1 MRFLS
6 DRVLK
11 VIIFILSVCAVYFLA
26 SAFYIPVKAVI
37 AQNLL
42 YAAWQTTLAGEAE
55 VKPWPWADSWPIAR
69 LRVPALEID
78 QIVLAGDHGSNLAF
92 APGQRVQSFSDKL
105 SGLTMISAHRDT
117 HFKFLRNLKLGQKI
131 ELQNEFGDVDIYQIE
146 EMQIIDSGKTGIRAP
161 DQGHWLTLVTCYPFN
176 AINNSG
182 PLRYVVFAERVN
194 SCEYD
199 CA

>member
-42 YAAWQTTLAGEAE
+42 HSAWQHTLAGEVE

-78 QIVLAGDHGSNLAF
+78 QIVLAGDQGSNLAF

-131 ELQNEFGDVDIYQIE
+131 ELQNEFGDVDVYQIE
-146 EMQIIDSGKTGIRAP
+146 DLQIIDSGKMGIRTP
-161 DQGHWLTLVTCYPFN
+161 EQGHWLTLVTCYPFN